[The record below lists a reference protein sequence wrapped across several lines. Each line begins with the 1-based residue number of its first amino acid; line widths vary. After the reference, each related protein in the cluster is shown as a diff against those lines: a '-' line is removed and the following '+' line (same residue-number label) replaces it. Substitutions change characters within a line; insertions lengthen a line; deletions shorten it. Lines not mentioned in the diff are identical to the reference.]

1 MDRSEELLVRVEK
14 KQQSGEASYG
24 ERAST
29 WATQHEE
36 EISRWRRPTFQKVGA
51 QKKKKCRVS
60 FPISPVESCQR
71 LAGAGDCALGFKGLF
86 LNVGLFENLITSHLD
101 V

>member
-24 ERAST
+24 ERATT

-51 QKKKKCRVS
+51 TGSEGRRLGPMCRQNQKGRGGVGVGGAVRMCKGSSTSAFKPPKKV
-60 FPISPVESCQR
+60 
-71 LAGAGDCALGFKGLF
+71 
-86 LNVGLFENLITSHLD
+86 
-101 V
+101 

>member
-1 MDRSEELLVRVEK
+1 MRVEK

-51 QKKKKCRVS
+51 TGSEGRRLGPMCRQNQKGRGGWGWG
-60 FPISPVESCQR
+60 ER
-71 LAGAGDCALGFKGLF
+71 LECAKDPRLQL
-86 LNVGLFENLITSHLD
+86 LSHLKRFKN
-101 V
+101 